1 MRKLKFIPALFL
13 VASLTLAFTSVLQSY
28 KIGAK
33 HDVKFDSKDASGI
46 FSELSGDIE
55 FDANDLSKSKFDLK
69 IGVASIN
76 TGNALQNRHAK
87 SDKWFDAEKYP
98 NIVFTSNKVEKTDQG
113 YKTTGILE
121 IRGVKKNA
129 TIPFTFK
136 NNAFNAK
143 FSVDRNDFNIGKP
156 TADVSNIMKI
166 DATIPVSKK

>member
-1 MRKLKFIPALFL
+1 MRILKFIPAIFI
-13 VASLTLAFTSVLQSY
+13 VSALTFAFTAALQSY

-33 HDVKFDSKDASGI
+33 HEVKFDSKDASGI
-46 FSELSGDIE
+46 FSELSGEIE
-55 FDANDLSKSKFDLK
+55 FDSNDLSKSKFDLK

-76 TGNALQNRHAK
+76 TGNALQNKHAK

-98 NIVFTSNKVEKTDQG
+98 NITFTSNKFEKTDSG
-113 YKTTGILE
+113 YKATGTLE
-121 IRGVKKNA
+121 IKGVKKTT

-156 TADVSNIMKI
+156 SADVANIIKI
-166 DATIPVSKK
+166 DATIPVTKK

>member
-1 MRKLKFIPALFL
+1 M
-13 VASLTLAFTSVLQSY
+13 VATVAFAFTTALQSY

-55 FDANDLSKSKFDLK
+55 FDSNDLSKSKFDLK

-76 TGNALQNRHAK
+76 TGNALQNKHAK

-98 NIVFTSNKVEKTDQG
+98 NITFTSNKFEKTDAG
-113 YKTTGILE
+113 YKATGTLE
-121 IRGVKKNA
+121 IKGVKKNT

-156 TADVSNIMKI
+156 SADVGNVIDI
-166 DATIPVSKK
+166 DATIPVTKK